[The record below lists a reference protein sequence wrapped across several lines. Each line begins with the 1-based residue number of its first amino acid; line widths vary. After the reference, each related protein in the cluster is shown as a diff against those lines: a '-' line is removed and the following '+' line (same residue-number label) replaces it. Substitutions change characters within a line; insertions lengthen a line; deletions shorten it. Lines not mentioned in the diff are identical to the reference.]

1 MTPQPGQSPS
11 HVEAA
16 VHRLR
21 ALIQSSEPAKALSG
35 AQSLLEAVPENRDV
49 LYLVAVSQR
58 QLGRVHEALVTL
70 DRLEALHPDFART
83 FQERG
88 HCWRLLGRDVD
99 ATDSFERAVKLNSV
113 LYASWQALA
122 ELHAAAGRK
131 EEATAAVQQC
141 SVLAQLPPP
150 VLAASG
156 MLAEGDIHGAEAVVR
171 NFLTRHPQHIEAM
184 RLLAEIASRLDVL
197 DDAEFL
203 LNSVLAFAPDYHL
216 ARYEY
221 AIVLHKRHKYAAALE
236 QIQKLLAVDATHRA
250 YRTVYANICVG
261 LGRHEE
267 ALRVFR
273 ELSAESPK
281 NPELHL
287 SIAHALKTV
296 GRQAQAIESYRAA
309 AATRRNYGDAYWSL
323 ANLKTYRFT
332 DEEIERMR
340 AEEVAGTPRV
350 DRYHLAFA
358 LGKAF
363 EDRAEYS
370 ESFRYYQT
378 GNALKRAECHYDPG
392 ALERALQRQMAV
404 CTRELMDLRGG
415 SGCQCADPI
424 FIVGLPRAGSTL
436 IEQILS
442 SHSQVEG
449 TMELADIPRLAQ
461 RLQGRETGDAE
472 PRYPAVLADVTAEQ
486 FKRLGEKYSADT
498 KVYRT
503 GKPFFI
509 DKMPNN
515 FRHLGL
521 IHLILPNAKI
531 IDARREAMAC
541 CFSNFKQ
548 LFASGQ
554 EFTYSLEDIGR
565 YYRVYRDLMAHWD
578 RVLPGKILRVEHEE
592 LVTDVEGNVRRILEF
607 LGLSF
612 EAACLEFYKTDRSV
626 RTASSEQVRLPIF
639 RESLDQWR
647 NFELWLEPL
656 RTALGEPDG
665 RNDRVSAS
673 HCLDDHRADSSSS
686 RG

>member
-1 MTPQPGQSPS
+1 MTPQPGHSPS
-11 HVEAA
+11 RVEAE
-16 VHRLR
+16 VRRLR
-21 ALIQSSEPAKALSG
+21 ALIQSSESAKALSG

-99 ATDSFERAVKLNSV
+99 ATDSYERAVKLNSV
-113 LYASWQALA
+113 LHASWQALA

-156 MLAEGDIHGAEAVVR
+156 MLAEGDIHGAEALVR

-197 DDAEFL
+197 EDAEFL
-203 LNSVLAFAPDYHL
+203 LDSVLAFAPDYHL
-216 ARYEY
+216 ARYEH
-221 AIVLHKRHKYAAALE
+221 AVVLHKRHKHAAALE
-236 QIQKLLAVDATHRA
+236 EIQKLLAVDAAHRA

-261 LGRHEE
+261 LGRHQE
-267 ALRVFR
+267 ALRVFQ

-309 AATRRNYGDAYWSL
+309 AAIRRNYGDAYWSL

-332 DEEIERMR
+332 DEEIGRMR
-340 AEEVAGTPRV
+340 AEEAAAGTPLV

-370 ESFRYYQT
+370 QSFRYYQT
-378 GNALKRAECHYDPG
+378 GNALKRGESHYDPG

-404 CTRELMDLRGG
+404 CTRE
-415 SGCQCADPI
+415 
-424 FIVGLPRAGSTL
+424 
-436 IEQILS
+436 
-442 SHSQVEG
+442 
-449 TMELADIPRLAQ
+449 
-461 RLQGRETGDAE
+461 
-472 PRYPAVLADVTAEQ
+472 
-486 FKRLGEKYSADT
+486 
-498 KVYRT
+498 
-503 GKPFFI
+503 FI
-509 DKMPNN
+509 DLH
-515 FRHLGL
+515 R
-521 IHLILPNAKI
+521 
-531 IDARREAMAC
+531 
-541 CFSNFKQ
+541 
-548 LFASGQ
+548 GQ
-554 EFTYSLEDIGR
+554 R
-565 YYRVYRDLMAHWD
+565 
-578 RVLPGKILRVEHEE
+578 K
-592 LVTDVEGNVRRILEF
+592 
-607 LGLSF
+607 
-612 EAACLEFYKTDRSV
+612 
-626 RTASSEQVRLPIF
+626 
-639 RESLDQWR
+639 
-647 NFELWLEPL
+647 
-656 RTALGEPDG
+656 
-665 RNDRVSAS
+665 
-673 HCLDDHRADSSSS
+673 DH
-686 RG
+686 